1 MSDRHHDH
9 ADDSG
14 EHDDDYDV
22 DDDVVVVV
30 VVVTVSN
37 ALWKL
42 CQVQLVPQQG
52 HHDLFHQGTELF

>member
-9 ADDSG
+9 ADDNR

-22 DDDVVVVV
+22 DDVVVVV
-30 VVVTVSN
+30 VVVTVGN

-52 HHDLFHQGTELF
+52 HHDLFHQGAELF

>member
-14 EHDDDYDV
+14 EHDV

-52 HHDLFHQGTELF
+52 HHDLFHQGAELF